1 MSKEFSEHE
10 KEEDV
15 LYRDDNQERYFDL
28 PKEESTAFLE

>member
-1 MSKEFSEHE
+1 MKR
-10 KEEDV
+10 KKDV